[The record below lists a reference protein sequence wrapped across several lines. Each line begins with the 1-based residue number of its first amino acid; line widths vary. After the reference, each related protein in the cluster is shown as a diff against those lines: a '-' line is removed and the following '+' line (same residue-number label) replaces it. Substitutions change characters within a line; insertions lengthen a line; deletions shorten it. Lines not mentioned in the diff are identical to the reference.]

1 MAKGKNLVYTIQ
13 LTDKGTYRIKELN
26 KEVKDLGKAFVS
38 INGDIEQHNVAV
50 KGTMAYYEQ
59 QIRQL
64 KSLRDQTAKT
74 GKQYQKFNTQIVGV
88 EKKMKKLTSSTMSQE
103 QVNAQMI
110 ANTGLAS
117 NTIVEFGR
125 TISDAPFGIIGVTNN
140 LSNLA
145 NNFELLS
152 GKVGGT
158 QNMFKLLMRQLKKGG
173 AFVLAIQAVLALMT
187 FFRDD
192 IEKLWRS
199 ITGAAKKIKDGMVEI
214 KDEAIASR
222 AALKEYI
229 NVMNDVTA
237 SMQDQ
242 ETALQALLRGNSQ
255 LEEALNKN
263 MISGEA
269 RNKLTEEYF
278 QLQLDFSEKSTDL
291 NNKMEKFSE
300 GKRKRVI
307 ELKEELS
314 LEKQKMTTL
323 QEELKLL
330 EAEDG
335 YTGGVE
341 YRIDLADKE
350 IKRIEKKISRKGIDI
365 NLLKE
370 TLDLEQ
376 KMNGFIDDRITK
388 FEDIEEF
395 SGPSFDFG
403 SDDEDALL
411 ADVLAP
417 REKTLTELINEV
429 PVMADGAIDEVLSQW
444 DEFMKDFR
452 DKNEEASILRAE
464 TEALAKLEILYNQI
478 EEETGT
484 RIGFEEDKTRIEE
497 HFANKRISIADKE
510 SQAKA
515 KSLRVSAQAAVQ
527 VGKLMGQLAEDNK
540 GLAIA
545 GVIVEKAGAIAKI
558 VANKSIA
565 DSAALLAPPGL
576 REALLA
582 TNKITMITGIA
593 ATTASAVQAIKEI
606 RNPESATAST
616 TAAAEGATPQI
627 QTPAINVVGATQE
640 SQLAQAISGQE
651 EKPVKAFVVA
661 DDVTTTQ
668 ELLRKAA
675 AGATLG

>member
-1 MAKGKNLVYTIQ
+1 
-13 LTDKGTYRIKELN
+13 
-26 KEVKDLGKAFVS
+26 
-38 INGDIEQHNVAV
+38 
-50 KGTMAYYEQ
+50 
-59 QIRQL
+59 
-64 KSLRDQTAKT
+64 
-74 GKQYQKFNTQIVGV
+74 
-88 EKKMKKLTSSTMSQE
+88 
-103 QVNAQMI
+103 
-110 ANTGLAS
+110 
-117 NTIVEFGR
+117 
-125 TISDAPFGIIGVTNN
+125 
-140 LSNLA
+140 
-145 NNFELLS
+145 
-152 GKVGGT
+152 
-158 QNMFKLLMRQLKKGG
+158 
-173 AFVLAIQAVLALMT
+173 
-187 FFRDD
+187 
-192 IEKLWRS
+192 
-199 ITGAAKKIKDGMVEI
+199 
-214 KDEAIASR
+214 
-222 AALKEYI
+222 
-229 NVMNDVTA
+229 
-237 SMQDQ
+237 
-242 ETALQALLRGNSQ
+242 
-255 LEEALNKN
+255 
-263 MISGEA
+263 
-269 RNKLTEEYF
+269 
-278 QLQLDFSEKSTDL
+278 
-291 NNKMEKFSE
+291 
-300 GKRKRVI
+300 
-307 ELKEELS
+307 
-314 LEKQKMTTL
+314 
-323 QEELKLL
+323 
-330 EAEDG
+330 
-335 YTGGVE
+335 
-341 YRIDLADKE
+341 
-350 IKRIEKKISRKGIDI
+350 
-365 NLLKE
+365 
-370 TLDLEQ
+370 
-376 KMNGFIDDRITK
+376 MNGFIDDRITK

-444 DEFMKDFR
+444 DDFMKDFR

-558 VANKSIA
+558 IANKSIA

-627 QTPAINVVGATQE
+627 QAPAFNVVGATQE